1 MRKGVSLLS
10 SGAQVFLLLTM
21 IIMGT
26 EAVAQTT
33 TPESEYKKLIKVDE
47 DINPL
52 GATPFGE
59 SVSLYDGSLSFQV
72 NDITVRGNGPLIT
85 VGRTFKADGDIILR
99 QGNAA
104 FGDWDIDLPRL
115 TTITSDAST
124 IIAGPPQQ
132 GWLVDSAARTDR
144 CTSIGPPPALRHG
157 SPGSDL
163 IPAEKWWNED
173 YELKIPGSGS
183 QSVLLRAPE
192 SPTAP
197 QMSGLTFVAATKDNW
212 AIACLASTAN
222 GEAGE
227 GFLAVSPDGTK
238 YWLNQLVYRQAR
250 GFVVNRKMGYMLA
263 TRVEDRFGNWVTYTY
278 NGGSLQSIDASDG
291 RRVTFAYNS
300 DGTQIAQVNVVT
312 SGGSRSWTYQYATNS
327 VGYTLTRVGL
337 PDGSGWDY
345 QFAPLAYEVKS
356 VIPNQPTDC
365 ADPDAPDSTINM
377 TGTATA
383 PSGLQGTFETHP
395 TGHARS
401 DVPEICDTTSLTTPA
416 RNYEFSPRYYNNLAL
431 TKKTFSGPGLATQIW
446 TYAYPL
452 AAATWHQ
459 QCTAGG
465 CDYTTHADV
474 VDPGNNVTR
483 YTFSNRFD
491 VTEGM
496 AARTDYYS
504 GPTVTGTPVRS
515 EVLTYQATGP
525 WPSRYGYN
533 LIDFLNTAKITQ
545 NAPLAMQVVT
555 QDGNTFTRQVLSF
568 DAWARPVRTQRYSNV
583 SGQATLD
590 ETSGYQD
597 DYTRWVLGLPTTHVN
612 NATGE
617 IESSMEYDATLL
629 MPLHRYA
636 FGQLLMTYG
645 WNTAGQ
651 LASFTDPLNHT
662 TTLSNYKRGIPQS
675 IGFPDSTSES
685 LVVDDLGQ
693 ISSITNQAG
702 NTTSYLYD
710 SIGRIAEIDYP
721 TGDSVAWAKQ
731 TFTYTFE
738 TWVSHG
744 IAANHWQRGVTQG
757 PKATYTYFDAM
768 MRPIELLTR
777 QSSDGGAPKTS
788 RTDYDFRGNKT
799 FQSYLTEG
807 NLDLSGLTAGI
818 TTNYDALGRAT
829 STVQP
834 SELGNLT
841 TTTNY
846 LSGARKQVID
856 PKGNSTTSSYQV
868 FDEPSYDNVIQVSAP
883 EGVTQSITRD
893 LYGNPLAISQ
903 GGITKSMVYDSF
915 HRLCRTTEP
924 ESGSEV
930 MAYDAANNLAWSA
943 SGQAITGTDCGQAQ
957 VAAAAQT
964 VRGYDAMNRVTAI
977 TYPAGTDATA
987 MTYTLTGKPLTAT
1000 SGAVSW
1006 TYGYNKLDLLT
1017 AEGLSVDG
1025 YSWALGYGYDV
1036 NGVLASTVYPDG
1048 KAVTYSPDFLGRP
1061 TTAGSY
1067 AAGATYYPDG
1077 DLQAFTFGSGAA
1089 YTAAENSRNLL
1100 ASFSYGT
1107 GSAVAVSEDLTYD
1120 GNANITQVC
1129 DVATSTKPCNDPAND
1144 GLRTKSLGYDG
1155 LNRLISANASN
1166 LWGTESYTYDT
1177 LNNIR
1182 TLTTAGVTNTY
1193 NYDASTNRLTSVMSG
1208 ATTVLSFGYD
1218 TRGNVTLRNNVP
1230 MVFDEAN
1237 RLTQI
1242 SGLDS
1247 YTYDAQGRRVKKFP
1261 VSGTPT
1267 YYAYN
1272 QAGQLMWQYDPATT
1286 NGTDYIYLGKKMV
1299 ASALI
1304 DTSAFQSS
1312 QINVTLTLIGV
1323 PTLSADGTTI
1333 SVTVD
1338 IANNGSVTLAST
1350 GRDPVHLGA
1359 RIFTTGGSDAGV
1371 SIPRTNIPS
1380 IAPGT
1385 HAAVTATIPA
1395 TAVIGSG
1402 NVIRLVPVQEGV
1414 AWFDNWGTT
1423 PIEVGPFSACAPAS
1437 TYLCNTQYALRGSES
1452 NLALTLTSIPTLTAD
1467 GQNLVATV
1475 DVQNNGIINI
1485 STTGTYPVD
1494 LGNHFANAAGTITV
1508 NDISRVGL
1516 PVIPPGGHAPVA
1528 INTPVSGGVG
1538 SGNRIQFELVQEGL
1552 HWFRDYGHPAISTN
1566 SFGDLTVP
1574 ASSTTGAYTVSWT
1587 AVPGASSY
1595 RLDEQVNGSAWTTVQ
1610 TASSLSWP
1618 TSGRTPGTYAYRMA
1632 PCASSCGPVGVS
1644 GSIAVSLP
1652 PPAPAAISVPGTSTG
1667 NIAIGWS
1674 TATYATSYT
1683 LEQSFNGGAFAALY
1697 TGPNNSYS
1705 YTAPGSGNYSYRV
1718 KACNAVG
1725 CSGYGPT
1732 GSSVITF
1739 PPASAPSIA
1748 GGGANHTGV
1757 YTITWS
1763 AVSGAATYIVS
1774 EQQNGGAWNTVQNTA
1789 QLSFSRS
1796 GMGNGTYNYQVKA
1809 SNAGGIG
1816 PASSVASVVVSLP
1829 PPQPANV
1836 GITYTYVN
1844 TKKETRTMTWN
1855 LAATATSYQ
1864 ILDTNTGQTVYN
1876 STSTATSYVVES
1888 AVPGNLP
1895 YHGYQIRACNAVGCS
1910 AWKNPDYDNE

>member
-1 MRKGVSLLS
+1 MRKGVSQLS
-10 SGAQVFLLLTM
+10 LGAQVFLLISM
-21 IIMGT
+21 IIVGS
-26 EAVAQTT
+26 EVIAQTT

-85 VGRTFKADGDIILR
+85 VGRTFKADGDIVLR

-132 GWLVDSAARTDR
+132 GWLVDSTLRTDR
-144 CTSIGPPPALRHG
+144 CTHIGPPPALRHG

-173 YELKIPGSGS
+173 YELKIPGFGS

-222 GEAGE
+222 GEDGE

-278 NGGSLQSIDASDG
+278 NGGALQSIDASDG
-291 RRVTFAYNS
+291 RRVTFSYTP

-312 SGGSRSWTYQYATNS
+312 SGGSRSWTYQYTTNS
-327 VGYTLTRVGL
+327 VGYTLTHVGL
-337 PDGSGWDY
+337 PDGSGWSY
-345 QFAPLAYEVKS
+345 QFADLAYEVKS
-356 VIPNQPTDC
+356 EIPNQPTDC
-365 ADPDAPDSTINM
+365 ADPSLPDSSIVK

-431 TKKTFSGPGLATQIW
+431 TKKTFSGPGLTTAQVWSYT
-446 TYAYPL
+446 YPL
-452 AAATWHQ
+452 ATATWHQ
-459 QCTAGG
+459 QCVAGG
-465 CDYTTHADV
+465 CNYTTYADV
-474 VDPGNNVTR
+474 LDPGNNVTR

-504 GPTVTGTPVRS
+504 GPTVTGTPIRS

-568 DAWARPVRTQRYSNV
+568 DAWARQVRTQRYSNV

-590 ETSGYQD
+590 ETAGYQD
-597 DYTRWVLGLPTTHVN
+597 DYTRWVLGLPTTRVSN
-612 NATGE
+612 NAPSET
-617 IESSMEYDATLL
+617 ESNIEYDATSL

-651 LASFTDPLNHT
+651 LTSFTDPLNHT
-662 TTLSNYKRGIPQS
+662 TTLGNYKRGIPQS

-685 LVVDDLGQ
+685 LVVDDFGQ

-702 NTTSYLYD
+702 NSTSYLYD
-710 SIGRIAEIDYP
+710 AIGRVAEIDYP

-731 TFTYTFE
+731 TFTYSFE

-744 IAANHWQRGVTQG
+744 IAANHWLRGVTQG
-757 PKATYTYFDAM
+757 PKVTYTYFDAM
-768 MRPIELLTR
+768 LRPIETLTR
-777 QSSDGGAPKTS
+777 RSSDGGTPKTS
-788 RTDYDFRGNKT
+788 RTDYDFHGNKI

-807 NLDLSGLTAGI
+807 DQALSALTAGV
-818 TTNYDALGRAT
+818 TTNYDALSRVT

-856 PKGNSTTSSYQV
+856 PKGNSTTTSYQV

-883 EGVTQSITRD
+883 EGVTQTIVRD
-893 LYGNPLAISQ
+893 IYGNPRSITQS
-903 GGITKSMVYDSF
+903 GGGVTPVKKTMAYDSYY
-915 HRLCRTTEP
+915 RLCRTKEP
-924 ESGSEV
+924 ESASEV
-930 MAYDAANNLAWSA
+930 MAYDAANNLIWSA
-943 SGQAITGTDCGQAQ
+943 SGQTISGTDDECGQSQ

-1025 YSWALGYGYDV
+1025 YTWALGYGYDV

-1077 DLQAFTFGSGAA
+1077 GLQGFTFGSGAA
-1089 YTAAENSRNLL
+1089 YTATENSRNLL
-1100 ASFSYGT
+1100 ANFSYVT
-1107 GSAVAVSEDLTYD
+1107 ASAVAVSEDLAYD
-1120 GNANITQVC
+1120 GNANITQV
-1129 DVATSTKPCNDPAND
+1129 NDLTNN
-1144 GLRTKSLGYDG
+1144 GQRNKTLGYDG
-1155 LNRLISANASN
+1155 LNRLTSANASN

-1177 LNNIR
+1177 LNNIT

-1193 NYDASTNRLTSVMSG
+1193 NYDANTNRLISVMNG
-1208 ATTVLSFGYD
+1208 ATPVSTFSYD
-1218 TRGNVTLRNNVP
+1218 TRGNVTLRNSVP

-1247 YTYDAQGRRVKKFP
+1247 YTYDAQGRRVKKTP

-1299 ASALI
+1299 ASTVKADTTVIGNI
-1304 DTSAFQSS
+1304 DGVTTGTTATVTGWACSTGLPQSIQVGLYEGPAGTGANIAFVVANQSS
-1312 QINVTLTLIGV
+1312 EAAINALCKSTGTAYRFSAVLSDSVRQTYPGQPIYGYGASPVGNGDNMLTQSGVFTIPPSVNAPPAPAVLNAAAATDMNSINLSWSSAVTATSYTLQESYNSGAWATYYNGAATSLNAPV
-1323 PTLSADGTTI
+1323 SADGTY
-1333 SVTVD
+1333 
-1338 IANNGSVTLAST
+1338 
-1350 GRDPVHLGA
+1350 
-1359 RIFTTGGSDAGV
+1359 
-1371 SIPRTNIPS
+1371 
-1380 IAPGT
+1380 
-1385 HAAVTATIPA
+1385 
-1395 TAVIGSG
+1395 
-1402 NVIRLVPVQEGV
+1402 
-1414 AWFDNWGTT
+1414 AWRV
-1423 PIEVGPFSACAPAS
+1423 EA
-1437 TYLCNTQYALRGSES
+1437 CNTNGCSLF
-1452 NLALTLTSIPTLTAD
+1452 TSGPTVT
-1467 GQNLVATV
+1467 
-1475 DVQNNGIINI
+1475 II
-1485 STTGTYPVD
+1485 
-1494 LGNHFANAAGTITV
+1494 H
-1508 NDISRVGL
+1508 
-1516 PVIPPGGHAPVA
+1516 
-1528 INTPVSGGVG
+1528 TP
-1538 SGNRIQFELVQEGL
+1538 
-1552 HWFRDYGHPAISTN
+1552 
-1566 SFGDLTVP
+1566 TVP
-1574 ASSTTGAYTVSWT
+1574 T
-1587 AVPGASSY
+1587 
-1595 RLDEQVNGSAWTTVQ
+1595 
-1610 TASSLSWP
+1610 
-1618 TSGRTPGTYAYRMA
+1618 
-1632 PCASSCGPVGVS
+1632 
-1644 GSIAVSLP
+1644 
-1652 PPAPAAISVPGTSTG
+1652 AISVPATSSG
-1667 NIAIGWS
+1667 PIAIGWS
-1674 TATYATSYT
+1674 TTTYQTFYS
-1683 LEQSFNGGAFAALY
+1683 LEQSFNGGAFAAIY
-1697 TGPNNSYS
+1697 NGAANAFS
-1705 YTAPGSGNYSYRV
+1705 YTATSTGTYTYRV
-1718 KACNAVG
+1718 RACNASVCG
-1725 CSGYGPT
+1725 GYGPT
-1732 GSSVITF
+1732 GSSTITI
-1739 PPASAPSIA
+1739 PPTQAPNIA
-1748 GGGANHTGV
+1748 VPATSNTGSYTVNWGGFAGMTSYVMQEQVNGGGWTTIANNG
-1757 YTITWS
+1757 
-1763 AVSGAATYIVS
+1763 SGTLNI
-1774 EQQNGGAWNTVQNTA
+1774 
-1789 QLSFSRS
+1789 S
-1796 GMGNGTYNYQVKA
+1796 GKGNGTYGYRVQGC
-1809 SNAGGIG
+1809 NAGGCG
-1816 PASSVASVVVSLP
+1816 PFSGTASVVVNVP

-1836 GITYTYVN
+1836 GITYTYVS

-1876 STSTATSYVVES
+1876 STSTATSFVVES
-1888 AVPGNLP
+1888 AVPGHLP
-1895 YHGYQIRACNAVGCS
+1895 YHSYQIRACNTVGCS